1 MYLLFWYSPLAD
13 DASKEVVQEFAN
25 RTDKELKAGWLL
37 PKGTRDYILENY
49 SYDPH
54 NFIIR
59 RFAEFQGFDDSDG
72 MQAILCDHRD
82 LTHLV
87 VLAKEQ
93 FAFISDYE
101 ISPIQLREWM
111 TEIFFLTEGQ
121 KAKKQLSFVINRLK
135 KGWGV
140 EDWASVEAKL
150 FDIALNFEEDVAKF
164 YRRVPTDLIRK
175 AWQRTLE
182 GEEKANH

>member
-1 MYLLFWYSPLAD
+1 MYLMFWYSPLAD
-13 DASKEVVQEFAN
+13 DASQEVIQEFAN
-25 RTDKELKAGWLL
+25 RTEKELKAGWLL
-37 PKGTRDYILENY
+37 PPGTRDYILENY

-54 NFIIR
+54 NLIIR
-59 RFAEFQGFDDSDG
+59 RFAEFLGFDESDG
-72 MQAILCDHRD
+72 MQLVMCGLKD
-82 LTHLV
+82 LTHLT
-87 VLAKEQ
+87 VLAREQ

-121 KAKKQLSFVINRLK
+121 KTKKQLSFVIGRLK

-150 FDIALNFEEDVAKF
+150 FDIALNFEEEVAKF
-164 YRRVPTDLIRK
+164 YHRVPTDLIQK
-175 AWQRTLE
+175 AWQQT
-182 GEEKANH
+182 KADQAKQGN